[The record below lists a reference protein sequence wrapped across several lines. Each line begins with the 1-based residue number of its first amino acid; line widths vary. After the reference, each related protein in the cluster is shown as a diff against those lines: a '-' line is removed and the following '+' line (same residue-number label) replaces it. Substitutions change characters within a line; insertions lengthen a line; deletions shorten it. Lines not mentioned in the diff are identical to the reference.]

1 MKLLF
6 AGLVLG
12 LLALPLGAQDAAT
25 EERLNRLQAAIET
38 LQASNVE
45 LQKRLTELTRELRE
59 VREQAGRPA
68 GDFAST
74 EDVKQLADRVRE
86 VDRKRADDRDL
97 ILKEIE
103 KLGRTIASGGGATTR
118 PRVNPDPPR
127 TETRPA
133 STEKGF
139 EYTIQSGDT
148 LSSIVTACRE
158 QHGLR
163 VTVDQIL
170 KANPGLKP
178 NALRV
183 GQKIFIPAP

>member
-1 MKLLF
+1 MKLIF
-6 AGLVLG
+6 AGLALG

-59 VREQAGRPA
+59 VREQAGRPT

-103 KLGRTIASGGGATTR
+103 KLGRTMSGGTATSR
-118 PRVNPDPPR
+118 PRPNPDPPR

-148 LSSIVTACRE
+148 LSSIVAACRE